1 MCWEKN
7 RKEADQKMKK
17 EIIGYGLLIVICV
30 FGFIAVCIN
39 AEHFNEKKEL
49 STQPTTIESR

>member
-1 MCWEKN
+1 
-7 RKEADQKMKK
+7 MKK
-17 EIIGYGLLIVICV
+17 DNIGYLLFIVICL

>member
-1 MCWEKN
+1 
-7 RKEADQKMKK
+7 MKK
-17 EIIGYGLLIVICV
+17 DNIGYLLFGVICV
-30 FGFIAVCIN
+30 FGFIAMCIN

>member
-1 MCWEKN
+1 
-7 RKEADQKMKK
+7 MKK
-17 EIIGYGLLIVICV
+17 ENIGYLLFIVICV
-30 FGFIAVCIN
+30 FGFIGLCIN

>member
-1 MCWEKN
+1 
-7 RKEADQKMKK
+7 MKK
-17 EIIGYGLLIVICV
+17 ENIGYLLFIVIC
-30 FGFIAVCIN
+30 VCIN